1 MLCFF
6 PVRTAPLNGTHRLS
20 YDTRPRSASL
30 LAKTKAIKGQ
40 TCVAAVVEVGLKFQ
54 VVVAQH
60 CSLTAV
66 QRKAAFVERS

>member
-1 MLCFF
+1 MLCCF

-54 VVVAQH
+54 VVVA
-60 CSLTAV
+60 SLLHLII
-66 QRKAAFVERS
+66 